1 MKFMQRISRGTEAG
15 LIAGTAVALV
25 FFVSDLVH
33 LTPPSASRAP
43 SASRGPGKR
52 PNGRSTSRRRPANGR
67 QYDRGGRPR
76 GRGRGLPA
84 FHFAAF
90 AVLGVVV
97 AFLLPGRPWT
107 HMLGGGAVFGVVACT
122 AVFFGTRLVVGSPFT
137 VDNLSLST
145 LVLTNAAAGL
155 AIGLMLY
162 VHEAADRHA
171 EAEPA

>member
-33 LTPPSASRAP
+33 LTPLAPPAALANALMADPPAGVDLPMAASMTGAVVLAAGVVVY
-43 SASRGPGKR
+43 S
-52 PNGRSTSRRRPANGR
+52 
-67 QYDRGGRPR
+67 
-76 GRGRGLPA
+76 A

-90 AVLGVVV
+90 AVLGVVA

-122 AVFFGTRLVVGSPFT
+122 AVFFGTRLVVGSPFA